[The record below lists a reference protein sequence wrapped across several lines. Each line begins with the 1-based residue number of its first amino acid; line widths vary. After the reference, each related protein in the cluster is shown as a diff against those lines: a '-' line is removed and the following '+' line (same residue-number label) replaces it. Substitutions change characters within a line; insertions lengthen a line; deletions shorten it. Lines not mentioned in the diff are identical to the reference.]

1 MQSRGILWKPEPN
14 INHYRE
20 ELLRGFMGQV
30 EYHLFKDNSWI
41 AHSYRN
47 DQEKEQII
55 ADLKKQ
61 GYSIDKVCDFNLSI
75 KMLINQIKVCECQIF
90 VLSLQSITN

>member
-1 MQSRGILWKPEPN
+1 MQSKGILWKPEPN

-47 DQEKEQII
+47 EQEKEQII

-75 KMLINQIKVCECQIF
+75 NFLINQIKICECQTF
-90 VLSLQSITN
+90 VLSLRSITN

>member
-1 MQSRGILWKPEPN
+1 MSKGILWKPEPN
-14 INHYRE
+14 LNHYRE
-20 ELLRGFMGQV
+20 ELLRGFVGQV

-41 AHSYRN
+41 AHLYRN

-61 GYSIDKVCDFNLSI
+61 GYSIDKVCDF
-75 KMLINQIKVCECQIF
+75 KINVI
-90 VLSLQSITN
+90 SLTNKIEVKLN